1 MSLLAHRSAPPGG
14 METPRR
20 VRGSRSLL
28 GRLKGTPGA
37 SPAGA
42 RDSAGAAEA
51 PRSPRVE
58 RERSAPQHRPLLG
71 LLLVAGLLLLLSDFG
86 GLARVQRGGRG
97 EVVAASGAAA
107 LAFAVASGSGVQ
119 VHVLRRGRG
128 EDVTVWG
135 AVA

>member
-1 MSLLAHRSAPPGG
+1 

-42 RDSAGAAEA
+42 RDSAGTPEA

-86 GLARVQRGGRG
+86 GLARVHRLVERGELGAKVLQLFFVSRRAKKRGGP
-97 EVVAASGAAA
+97 
-107 LAFAVASGSGVQ
+107 
-119 VHVLRRGRG
+119 
-128 EDVTVWG
+128 
-135 AVA
+135 